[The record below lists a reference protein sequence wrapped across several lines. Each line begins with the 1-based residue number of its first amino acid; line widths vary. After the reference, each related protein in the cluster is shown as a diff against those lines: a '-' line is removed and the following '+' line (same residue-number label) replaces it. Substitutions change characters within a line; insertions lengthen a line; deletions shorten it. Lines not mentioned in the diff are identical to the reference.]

1 MRHLFADTF
10 YWVALFS
17 PRDRWREQA
26 LAISRTLGED
36 HLWTTDEVL
45 TEFLAIC
52 SAAGPRLRQ
61 RAVNLVRRMLTDPGI
76 TVLPQT
82 HASFLE
88 GLTLYEQ
95 RPEKHYSLTDC
106 ISMNAMRQHA
116 LTEVLTHDRHFE
128 QEGFQL
134 LVR

>member
-17 PRDRWREQA
+17 PRDRWHRQA
-26 LAISRTLGED
+26 LDISRILGEH

-52 SAAGPRLRQ
+52 SATGPRLRQ

-88 GLTLYEQ
+88 GLMLYEQ
-95 RPEKHYSLTDC
+95 RSDKQYSLTDC
-106 ISMNAMRQHA
+106 ISMNAMRQNNII
-116 LTEVLTHDRHFE
+116 EVLTHDRHFE
-128 QEGFQL
+128 QEGFQPL
-134 LVR
+134 FR

>member
-1 MRHLFADTF
+1 MRHLFADPF

-17 PRDRWREQA
+17 LRDRWHQQA
-26 LAISRTLGED
+26 LDISRTLGEH

-61 RAVNLVRRMLTDPGI
+61 RAVTLVRRILTDPRI
-76 TVLPQT
+76 TVQPQT
-82 HASFLE
+82 HESFLD
-88 GLTLYEQ
+88 GVTLYEQ
-95 RPEKHYSLTDC
+95 RPDKQYSLTDC
-106 ISMNAMRQHA
+106 ISMNAMRQHNII
-116 LTEVLTHDRHFE
+116 EVLTHDRHFA

-134 LVR
+134 IFR

>member
-17 PRDRWREQA
+17 PRDRWHRQA
-26 LAISRTLGED
+26 LDISRILGEH

-52 SAAGPRLRQ
+52 SATGPRLRQ
-61 RAVNLVRRMLTDPGI
+61 RAVNLVRRILTDPGI

-88 GLTLYEQ
+88 GLMLYEQ
-95 RPEKHYSLTDC
+95 RSDKQYSLIDC
-106 ISMNAMRQHA
+106 ISMNAMRQNNII
-116 LTEVLTHDRHFE
+116 EVLTHDHHFE
-128 QEGFQL
+128 QEGFQPL
-134 LVR
+134 FR

>member
-17 PRDRWREQA
+17 PRDRWHRQA
-26 LAISRTLGED
+26 LDISRILGEH

-52 SAAGPRLRQ
+52 SATGPRLRQ

-88 GLTLYEQ
+88 GLMLYEQ
-95 RPEKHYSLTDC
+95 RSDKQYSLTDC
-106 ISMNAMRQHA
+106 ISINATRQNNII
-116 LTEVLTHDRHFE
+116 EVLTHDRHFE
-128 QEGFQL
+128 QEGFQPL
-134 LVR
+134 FR